1 MAAILEACSYHG
13 PYPGNFIPSL
23 LAVGDAVR
31 QRLELDHVLVF
42 PEEVRERPWV
52 ELLRSRGYDPV
63 FVPPSQG
70 TRADAAQLLEIA
82 ERVDAHL
89 IRTHFTRFDVAGAL
103 VGRRTGARVVWH
115 IHSEAISGHAWR
127 QRLKDLAKY
136 RVLGRFLC
144 HRLIA
149 VSDAIGHEAHAR
161 GLPRRK
167 VSVVLNGVDVSRF
180 ETLPDRAGERAKLR
194 LAEDERVALAFCWEP
209 ARKGADTLAA
219 ACAEGDFVAL
229 MVGGPEL
236 EAFLAPVPPHVRI
249 IPPANDP
256 RGLYAAADAFVSAS
270 RSEGMPY
277 AMGEAMAARLP
288 VASSRIPAA
297 SAYFGAPG
305 VETFAVEDSA
315 GLADVLAV
323 LLQPQGRMERGEGN
337 REFVA
342 RNLSLD
348 RYVEHILGIFTD
360 ELAERS

>member
-31 QRLELDHVLVF
+31 ERLGLDYVLVF

-52 ELLRSRGYDPV
+52 ETLRARGYDPV
-63 FVPPSQG
+63 FVPPG
-70 TRADAAQLLEIA
+70 RGARADAAALHAIA
-82 ERVDAHL
+82 ERVGAQL

-103 VGRRTGARVVWH
+103 AARRIGAAAVWH
-115 IHSEAISGHAWR
+115 IHSEAKTMHWR
-127 QRLKDLAKY
+127 QRLKDVVKY
-136 RVLGRFLC
+136 RLLGRALC

-149 VSDAIGHEAHAR
+149 VSEAIGQEAHAR
-161 GLPRRK
+161 GLPERK
-167 VSVVLNGVDVSRF
+167 ISVVLNGVDVSRF
-180 ETLPDRAGERAKLR
+180 DALPDRAGERAKLR
-194 LAEDERVALAFCWEP
+194 LSQDERVALAFCWEP

-219 ACAEGDFVAL
+219 ACARADVVAL
-229 MVGGPEL
+229 MVGGAEL
-236 EAFLAPVPPHVRI
+236 EAFLAPVPAHVRI

-288 VASSRIPAA
+288 VASTRIPAA
-297 SAYFGAPG
+297 AAYFDAPG
-305 VETFAVEDSA
+305 VETFAVDDPD
-315 GLADVLAV
+315 GLADVLAL
-323 LLQPQGRMERGEGN
+323 LLQPAGRAERGAGN

-342 RNLSLD
+342 RNLGLD
-348 RYVEHILGIFTD
+348 RYVEHILGIFTL
-360 ELAERS
+360 ELARAS